1 MVNRIP
7 VSGQPVR
14 PIERQPAGQ
23 TASGGKTKAS
33 FQDVLAKE
41 LDGKAGL
48 KFSAHAQQ
56 RLAER
61 NIRLSEQD
69 FSRVYDGVSKVAGKG
84 ARESVILVDDV
95 AFVVS
100 VKNRTVVTAV
110 DGKNLK
116 ENVFTNIDSMVIM

>member
-1 MVNRIP
+1 MVNKIP
-7 VSGQPVR
+7 VPGQPIKPVDKSAL
-14 PIERQPAGQ
+14 ERTQVKKGTEA
-23 TASGGKTKAS
+23 T

-41 LDGKAGL
+41 ITQKAGL

-56 RLAER
+56 RMARR
-61 NIRLSEQD
+61 NIKLNEQEFER
-69 FSRVYDGVSKVAGKG
+69 FSTGVDKVASKG
-84 ARESVILVDDV
+84 ARESLILVDDV

-116 ENVFTNIDSMVIM
+116 ENVFTNIDSVVIM